1 MVCGMDFGNDLFGKS
16 VSNKTMAD
24 RSYLYSEFKI
34 FFGKYYVF

>member
-1 MVCGMDFGNDLFGKS
+1 MDFGNDLFGKS